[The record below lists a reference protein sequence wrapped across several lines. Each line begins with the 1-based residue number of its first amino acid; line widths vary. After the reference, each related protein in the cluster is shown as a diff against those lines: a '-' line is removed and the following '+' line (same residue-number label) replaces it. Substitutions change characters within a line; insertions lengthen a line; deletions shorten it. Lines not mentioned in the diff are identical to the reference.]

1 MIFYVNTC
9 ECDNWEIDLHCVKQS
24 LGTFFMYKNR
34 YCFSFLSIRIKI
46 KYIFQLAMTN
56 EYFDAF
62 IYAFDV
68 HKRELENSSTVIVTF
83 RQPVLYMRLE
93 KISVSFGSFRY
104 VMGK

>member
-1 MIFYVNTC
+1 
-9 ECDNWEIDLHCVKQS
+9 
-24 LGTFFMYKNR
+24 
-34 YCFSFLSIRIKI
+34 
-46 KYIFQLAMTN
+46 MTN

-93 KISVSFGSFRY
+93 KISVSFGAFRY